1 MYQCRYY
8 FIDMT
13 VSITFRHKLMDSN
26 QNDDD
31 GDTYNVLVHFQFS
44 INLLTAVLLAACKHY
59 AKCYIPNN

>member
-1 MYQCRYY
+1 
-8 FIDMT
+8 MT